1 MCPPVTNRAHGAEK
15 LAHCVVSGAA
25 LPKAEMMRFVVSPQG
40 VLTPDLEH
48 KLSGTTFWVQA
59 RYDMVAALS
68 YKVGACKIGACK
80 VEAGKMEAG
89 KMADKTCQIVP
100 DNLAALVQ
108 RRLEEK
114 CLSRLALAR
123 KAGQIVLGST
133 KVAAALAANKVGLLL
148 AAQDGAAGGRK
159 KLAAQARRQN
169 VPLVALFTRAQ
180 LSMVLGRDNVIHA
193 AVTSKKWVPQL
204 VFEAKSIADYKMSDM
219 DAPKIEN

>member
-68 YKVGACKIGACK
+68 CKVGAC
-80 VEAGKMEAG
+80 KMEAG
-89 KMADKTCQIVP
+89 KMADKAGQIVP
-100 DNLAALVQ
+100 DDLAALVQ

-169 VPLVALFTRAQ
+169 VPLVALFTSAQ

>member
-68 YKVGACKIGACK
+68 GK
-80 VEAGKMEAG
+80 AGDKAG
-89 KMADKTCQIVP
+89 QIVP
-100 DNLAALVQ
+100 DDLAALVQ

>member
-68 YKVGACKIGACK
+68 YKV
-80 VEAGKMEAG
+80 EAGKMEAG

-100 DNLAALVQ
+100 DDLAALVQ

>member
-68 YKVGACKIGACK
+68 CKIGAYK
-80 VEAGKMEAG
+80 IGAGKMEAG
-89 KMADKTCQIVP
+89 KMADKAGQIVP
-100 DNLAALVQ
+100 DDLAALVQ

-204 VFEAKSIADYKMSDM
+204 IFEAKSIADYKMSDM

>member
-1 MCPPVTNRAHGAEK
+1 MCPPVTNRAHGEEK

-25 LPKAEMMRFVVSPQG
+25 LPMAQMMRFVVSPQG

-68 YKVGACKIGACK
+68 CKM
-80 VEAGKMEAG
+80 EAGKMEAG
-89 KMADKTCQIVP
+89 QIVP
-100 DNLAALVQ
+100 DDLAALVQ

-169 VPLVALFTRAQ
+169 VPLVALFTSAQ

-204 VFEAKSIADYKMSDM
+204 VFEAKSIADYKM

>member
-48 KLSGTTFWVQA
+48 KLSGATFWVQA

-68 YKVGACKIGACK
+68 YKIGACK
-80 VEAGKMEAG
+80 VGAG
-89 KMADKTCQIVP
+89 KMADKAGQIVP

-133 KVAAALAANKVGLLL
+133 KVAVALAANKVGLLL

-169 VPLVALFTRAQ
+169 VPLVALFTSAQ